1 MFDYEAAFDRN
12 IGWVTESE
20 QRRLRS
26 CRVAIAGLGGVGGNH
41 LLTLAR
47 LGIGAFSLADFDE
60 FSIANFNR
68 QAGASMSTVG
78 APKLSVMASMARDI
92 QPDMDLRMFPKGV
105 TPENLDDFLEGVDL
119 YVDSLDFFAFD
130 TRRAVFA
137 ACERKGIPAI
147 TAAPL
152 GMGVAFLAFMPGKMS
167 FESYFQLE
175 GHSHFEQGLRFLLG
189 LAPAR
194 LHASDLVDP
203 SRVRLDLQ
211 QGPSTGMA
219 CMLCAGL
226 AGTQA
231 LKILLDRP
239 GIPAA
244 PRGWHFD
251 AYRGR
256 LAHTWLPGGNRN
268 PVQKLKIAIGRRQ
281 LACMLPQQAMA

>member
-105 TPENLDDFLEGVDL
+105 TPENLDDFLQTYHYML
-119 YVDSLDFFAFD
+119 Y
-130 TRRAVFA
+130 
-137 ACERKGIPAI
+137 
-147 TAAPL
+147 
-152 GMGVAFLAFMPGKMS
+152 
-167 FESYFQLE
+167 
-175 GHSHFEQGLRFLLG
+175 
-189 LAPAR
+189 
-194 LHASDLVDP
+194 
-203 SRVRLDLQ
+203 
-211 QGPSTGMA
+211 
-219 CMLCAGL
+219 
-226 AGTQA
+226 
-231 LKILLDRP
+231 
-239 GIPAA
+239 
-244 PRGWHFD
+244 
-251 AYRGR
+251 
-256 LAHTWLPGGNRN
+256 
-268 PVQKLKIAIGRRQ
+268 
-281 LACMLPQQAMA
+281 

>member
-194 LHASDLVDP
+194 LHASYLVDP

-281 LACMLPQQAMA
+281 LAGMLPAQ

>member
-68 QAGASMSTVG
+68 QAGASISTVG
-78 APKLSVMASMARDI
+78 APKLSVMASMVRDI
-92 QPDMDLRMFPKGV
+92 QPDMDLRMFSKGV

-194 LHASDLVDP
+194 LHASYLVDP

-281 LACMLPQQAMA
+281 LTGMLPAQ